1 MNKLK
6 TNINITIRL
15 DPDSYCLVYY
25 KGKYWYYRK
34 NDTHISLQSLKDSS
48 AGINVPEHESHKAR
62 ICVDI
67 KQYEG
72 VKYAQEQGVAWMC
85 NLKFPEIIK

>member
-6 TNINITIRL
+6 TNKNVNIIL

-34 NDTHISLQSLKDSS
+34 NNTHISLLSLSDSS
-48 AGINVPEHESHKAR
+48 AGINVPEHESYKAR
-62 ICVDI
+62 ICLDI

-72 VKYAQEQGVAWMC
+72 VWYAQEQGVAWRC
-85 NLKFPEIIK
+85 DLKFPVIN